1 MPDRLL
7 FLPVAIALGLGAA
20 YLKLGYAGLGI
31 LAGVA
36 IFAFSMLRGQSFAP
50 AFETGSILV
59 GIGLACYWGGYFF
72 ARKHGMSLD
81 ELAAARSS
89 PEYLRRLPYYGITA
103 ITMGVILM
111 VLDIANRPRGDEQ

>member
-31 LAGVA
+31 LAGIA
-36 IFAFSMLRGQSFAP
+36 IFVFSVLLGQSFAP

-59 GIGLACYWGGYFF
+59 GMGLACY
-72 ARKHGMSLD
+72 
-81 ELAAARSS
+81 
-89 PEYLRRLPYYGITA
+89 
-103 ITMGVILM
+103 
-111 VLDIANRPRGDEQ
+111 